1 MGNLYI
7 EKERCSHKKEKEKE
21 RCYINHYSKKEKK
34 KSIRPLLESEVNLG
48 C

>member
-21 RCYINHYSKKEKK
+21 KERCYTNHYSKKEKK
-34 KSIRPLLESEVNLG
+34 IKYKTSVG
-48 C
+48 V

>member
-7 EKERCSHKKEKEKE
+7 EKERCSHKKK
-21 RCYINHYSKKEKK
+21 RKKKDVTPIIIQKRKK